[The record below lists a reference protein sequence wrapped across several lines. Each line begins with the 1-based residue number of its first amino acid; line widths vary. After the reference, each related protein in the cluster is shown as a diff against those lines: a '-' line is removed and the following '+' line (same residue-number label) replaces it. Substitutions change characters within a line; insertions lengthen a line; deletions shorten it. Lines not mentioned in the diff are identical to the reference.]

1 MNFKLDYLVCIN
13 KLVAKQFCHEIDSL
27 DCTKF
32 LYWNSKKYYKSSQKT
47 LWLHQGLSNDIFS
60 TDLSKSINPAA
71 TVTYAALQVIY
82 YMGFKKVIILGLDH
96 NFQLDK
102 SKIPNTTEKY
112 THQKDVNHF
121 IDNYFPKGTKWETPD
136 LYSSEFFYKKAR
148 KYLKQIGLDYEHG
161 TGHGVGF
168 FLNVHEGPQS
178 ISKAFNNIELQEGMI
193 VSNEPGFYKNGEY
206 GIRVENLVLVKKSK
220 NKNFLEFETLTM
232 FPYEKNLIDKEMLNI
247 KQKQWINDYHE
258 TIYLNISP
266 HLKNQERAWLREK
279 SFKFNLSR

>member
-1 MNFKLDYLVCIN
+1 MRLKLSEISFLRIVNAFTRRIKNIPFKLTYVFSEDGKQNRKRIKRVYNLYKDQTCVLLANGPSLKNEDLSITNKFITFGLNRIYVGFEKMNFKLDYLVCIN

-148 KYLKQIGLDYEHG
+148 KYFEDDGRKIFDCTKNGKCDVFIKKSIDTVLE
-161 TGHGVGF
+161 
-168 FLNVHEGPQS
+168 QS
-178 ISKAFNNIELQEGMI
+178 IN
-193 VSNEPGFYKNGEY
+193 
-206 GIRVENLVLVKKSK
+206 
-220 NKNFLEFETLTM
+220 
-232 FPYEKNLIDKEMLNI
+232 
-247 KQKQWINDYHE
+247 
-258 TIYLNISP
+258 
-266 HLKNQERAWLREK
+266 
-279 SFKFNLSR
+279 